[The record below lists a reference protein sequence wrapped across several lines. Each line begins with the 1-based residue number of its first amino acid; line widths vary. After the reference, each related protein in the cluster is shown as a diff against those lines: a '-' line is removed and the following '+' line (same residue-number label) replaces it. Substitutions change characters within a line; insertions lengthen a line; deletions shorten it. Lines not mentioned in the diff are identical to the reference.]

1 MTAITRNDVSCRT
14 NNGTFDYF
22 VVIRVDINHLE
33 CVGNLD
39 ELQKTEEVCDRVCHL
54 GLRKIELG
62 R

>member
-22 VVIRVDINHLE
+22 VVVRVGINHLE

-39 ELQKTEEVCDRVCHL
+39 ELQKTEEVYDRVCHL
-54 GLRKIELG
+54 
-62 R
+62 